1 MTYTKWKWTKLFA
14 WGAVSFYM
22 ENGFPIVHMMPE
34 WWIWLSEYSS
44 RASTATCGNIAVTL
58 RFVIESQCDD
68 RERDTDRVLVSST
81 TTTSRSQAPN
91 THYISHRLNDGGYY
105 NESIQISV
113 LYLLFGKHFF
123 DAGCHAATIR
133 PRGLTGMAV
142 YASSFQGKISY
153 SVVSDDETCLVQFRP
168 ARHALVIDF
177 LQCVE
182 QAYMRFMLRY

>member
-1 MTYTKWKWTKLFA
+1 M
-14 WGAVSFYM
+14 
-22 ENGFPIVHMMPE
+22 
-34 WWIWLSEYSS
+34 
-44 RASTATCGNIAVTL
+44 

-68 RERDTDRVLVSST
+68 RERDTGRNGRVLVSST
-81 TTTSRSQAPN
+81 TTTSRYQAPN

-105 NESIQISV
+105 NEFIQTSV
-113 LYLLFGKHFF
+113 LYFHFGKHFF

-133 PRGLTGMAV
+133 PRGLTVTVGDKLTGMAV
-142 YASSFQGKISY
+142 YASSFQGRISY